1 MGKGKN
7 AKDGD
12 ERVAPNGYRYTKE
25 NGKWR
30 LTHHIIAEKSL
41 GRALRPDERVYFK
54 DKERSNL
61 DPNNLEVKP
70 VKNGKQ
76 AKIDRIKR
84 QIMILQDELNDLEGS
99 DA

>member
-12 ERVAPNGYRYTKE
+12 TRVSPNGYHYTKQG
-25 NGKWR
+25 GKWR
-30 LTHHIIAEKSL
+30 LTHHIVAEDML
-41 GRALRPDERVYFK
+41 GRTLRKDERVYFK
-54 DKERSNL
+54 DKNRSNRH
-61 DPNNLEVKP
+61 PNNLEVKSTQ
-70 VKNGKQ
+70 NGKQ
-76 AKIDRIKR
+76 QRIDKIRR